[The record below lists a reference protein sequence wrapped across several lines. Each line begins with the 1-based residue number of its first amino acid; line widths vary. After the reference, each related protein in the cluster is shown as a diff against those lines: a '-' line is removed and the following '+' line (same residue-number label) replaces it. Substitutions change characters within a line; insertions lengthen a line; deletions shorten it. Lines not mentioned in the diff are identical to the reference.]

1 MFVRGRKGAT
11 LTAEAEVFL
20 RHATTASVNA
30 LEQDVDSVAGGPVEA
45 SLRIGVLPTVTPLF
59 MPQVLREFAAA
70 RPQAAL
76 RGFTLTATRR

>member
-1 MFVRGRKGAT
+1 MRGRKGAT

-20 RHATTASVNA
+20 RHATASVSA